1 VSPRRS
7 PLFTRRR
14 VLTGL
19 GVGFVATG
27 VFETGAFDSTEAPR
41 TSTVQVAGDG
51 NAILALKDF
60 KESETYDSP
69 HVVEVTNNTG
79 TTLSDNTVSSKYG
92 RLEFQTDSKGP
103 SSSLTPSEELSDD
116 TSETFEIVTADGE
129 TGNVSDK
136 VTLSYAKPDEISIEV
151 TRNITVSFIPIR
163 LVYVVGGEIRVYDPD
178 QDKELN
184 PPNSTAPDY
193 AISGSAADFTA
204 GDKADIAFATSN
216 GMYLTEVDGSE
227 NQIEGSPSNHDIR
240 KQDTRFALAKW
251 PGFKSRDTD
260 VEHDEWAIVDA
271 NSNRDKLFA
280 MDADGNTEE
289 IDANGNTEEEIES
302 LNNGT
307 VGASGVAD
315 IDNDGK
321 KEMVFL
327 DNNKNFRY
335 INQGGSTSKL
345 ENPNGDDAQAGSDT
359 SIGFGPPVSFG
370 DSTFIPFINQS
381 SQPSVVNQ
389 NGEWDPLPGN
399 AKNAPCALFD
409 IDDDDGIDFVFID
422 SNGDIAYVDFND
434 NYQVKKLKINGNKRK
449 PNVSVGL
456 NSGTRTN

>member
-1 VSPRRS
+1 MTPGRS

-27 VFETGAFDSTEAPR
+27 VFETGAFDSAKAPR
-41 TSTVQVAGDG
+41 TSTVQVAGDE

-69 HVVEVTNNTG
+69 HVVKVTNNTG

-92 RLEFQTDSKGP
+92 RLEFQTDSKRP
-103 SSSLTPSEELSDD
+103 SSSLTPSEELLDGE
-116 TSETFEIVTADGE
+116 SETFEIVTADGK
-129 TGNVSDK
+129 TGDVFDK
-136 VTLSYAKPDEISIEV
+136 VTLSYAKSDEISIEV

-163 LVYVVGGEIRVYDPD
+163 LVYVVGGEIRVYDPVEG
-178 QDKELN
+178 ELS
-184 PPNSTAPDY
+184 PPNSTAPND
-193 AISGSAADFTA
+193 AISGSAADFNP

-227 NQIEGSPSNHDIR
+227 KKIEGSPSNHDIR

-260 VEHDEWAIVDA
+260 VEHDEWAIVYA
-271 NSNRDKLFA
+271 NKGKDGLYA
-280 MDADGNTEE
+280 MNANGDTEE
-289 IDANGNTEEEIES
+289 LEIES
-302 LNNGT
+302 LSNGT

-315 IDNDGK
+315 LNNDGE

-327 DNNKNFRY
+327 DKSKNFRY
-335 INQGGSTSKL
+335 LRQDGSTEKL
-345 ENPNGDDAQAGSDT
+345 TNSNGDDAQAGSDS
-359 SIGFGPPVSFG
+359 SIGFGPPVSLG
-370 DSTFIPFINQS
+370 DSTFIPFINTS
-381 SQPSVVNQ
+381 SRPSVVYQ

-409 IDDDDGIDFVFID
+409 IDNDDRREFVFID
-422 SNGDIAYVDFND
+422 SNGDIAYVDIND
-434 NYQVKKLKINGNKRK
+434 SYKLKKLKIDGNTRT
-449 PNVSVGL
+449 PDPSVGL
-456 NSGTRTN
+456 NSGTWPN